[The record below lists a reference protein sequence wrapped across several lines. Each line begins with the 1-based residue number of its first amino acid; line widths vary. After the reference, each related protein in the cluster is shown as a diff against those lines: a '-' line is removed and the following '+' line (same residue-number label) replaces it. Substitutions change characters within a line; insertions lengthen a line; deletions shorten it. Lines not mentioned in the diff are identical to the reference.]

1 MKSKYSITLGNIL
14 MRIGVK
20 SECYDYTG
28 MTDIS
33 PAKRMSM
40 ANSLRYLEDMREKTL
55 NMLKTDRYVM
65 IIQG

>member
-1 MKSKYSITLGNIL
+1 
-14 MRIGVK
+14 
-20 SECYDYTG
+20 